1 MYVCMYVRITIENKP
16 INCVSSSSCLGVKLD
31 NKLNWSPHIKMV
43 NWNFH
48 AKISKLKQM
57 KTFNWSTLE
66 NFYFK
71 GNLPSVTYC
80 ISLWRSFNLPDGFTT
95 STYVSQSMKFSA
107 WQNGVKEK
115 LRFDVK
121 CSKSKALH
129 DFFIH
134 RTSIVWNCFSS
145 QLKSKSRLALRN
157 SLNTLTILISPQTL
171 LQPVIAVTNLCIIDL

>member
-1 MYVCMYVRITIENKP
+1 MYVCMYVRTYVCMYVCMYVRITIENKP

-57 KTFNWSTLE
+57 KTFNWCTLE
-66 NFYFK
+66 NIYFK
-71 GNLPSVTYC
+71 GNLSSVTYC

-121 CSKSKALH
+121 CSGPCTVRPTLFLNFLFH
-129 DFFIH
+129 VEQTERYEIDIFF
-134 RTSIVWNCFSS
+134 
-145 QLKSKSRLALRN
+145 
-157 SLNTLTILISPQTL
+157 
-171 LQPVIAVTNLCIIDL
+171 D